1 MSAIRHSPVVPTG
14 IEDRAVYDSAVR
26 HLREARVV
34 LPTFE
39 ELADPAAI
47 PGDIAAR
54 TRQIDR
60 DAADPANLFR
70 VHWFNDIGTGGIRLV
85 PPHVVLPKAL
95 TGVDAPIAVALGNSF
110 PMIGAHKVLAA
121 YACLVSRLVA
131 GRFDPARHKAVWP
144 STGNYCRGGVAISRI
159 MGVRGVAVLPEG
171 MSAERFAW
179 LREWIE
185 HPDDIVRT
193 PGSESN
199 VKEIYDACDALERD
213 PANAILNQFSE
224 FANYLGH
231 YRCTGPALEA
241 VHAHLRRDNPDL
253 ALAAFVAGTGSG
265 GTLAAGDRLKETEGA
280 RIVAVEPLECPTML
294 YNGYGAHNIQGIG
307 DKHIPLIQN
316 VMNTDAVVGVSDRN
330 CDRLN
335 ALFNTEAGRAHL
347 TGRCG
352 VDAGTVAR
360 LSDFGLSSIANVL
373 ASIKTAK
380 YYGLGPDD
388 LIVTVATDGASMYDS
403 ERAKTIGAEFAGDFD
418 GMAAAETFG
427 RDLAAIGTDHVLET
441 GHAERTRIFNLG
453 YFTWVEQRGIDLEA
467 FDERRDRRFWTGL
480 HDALPLWDEAI
491 RAFNAE
497 TGVNRPG

>member
-1 MSAIRHSPVVPTG
+1 
-14 IEDRAVYDSAVR
+14 
-26 HLREARVV
+26 
-34 LPTFE
+34 
-39 ELADPAAI
+39 
-47 PGDIAAR
+47 
-54 TRQIDR
+54 
-60 DAADPANLFR
+60 
-70 VHWFNDIGTGGIRLV
+70 
-85 PPHVVLPKAL
+85 
-95 TGVDAPIAVALGNSF
+95 
-110 PMIGAHKVLAA
+110 
-121 YACLVSRLVA
+121 
-131 GRFDPARHKAVWP
+131 
-144 STGNYCRGGVAISRI
+144 
-159 MGVRGVAVLPEG
+159 
-171 MSAERFAW
+171 
-179 LREWIE
+179 
-185 HPDDIVRT
+185 
-193 PGSESN
+193 
-199 VKEIYDACDALERD
+199 
-213 PANAILNQFSE
+213 
-224 FANYLGH
+224 
-231 YRCTGPALEA
+231 
-241 VHAHLRRDNPDL
+241 
-253 ALAAFVAGTGSG
+253 
-265 GTLAAGDRLKETEGA
+265 
-280 RIVAVEPLECPTML
+280 
-294 YNGYGAHNIQGIG
+294 
-307 DKHIPLIQN
+307 
-316 VMNTDAVVGVSDRN
+316 MNTDAVVGVSDRN

-453 YFTWVEQRGIDLEA
+453 YFTWVEQRGVDLEA